1 MINLKYGLEDVTI
14 IAPED
19 VKREKKNFDLDKQVK
34 KNKQKGLDRQDI
46 CARNIA
52 VLQYFFF
59 LCAYFFKF

>member
-34 KNKQKGLDRQDI
+34 KNKQKGLDR
-46 CARNIA
+46 
-52 VLQYFFF
+52 
-59 LCAYFFKF
+59 